1 MARAEN
7 CPLDSFQCQ
16 TGRAAVRA
24 GEGAGRGYGDVQV
37 MHAAM
42 HIWRIL
48 RVGGGGALLFEQGRV
63 TEAKID
69 YREDLGM
76 GGCLSRATIQ
86 PDNVWS
92 MKGLADCLKA
102 RGAKDTGE
110 ARLLAQRLDFA
121 LSRADGR
128 LAANSRGAAM
138 RHHAAASALFNSTR
152 SSCRRRSAAIVL
164 RRRNSAT
171 MAAPLSPLP
180 HAARVLPLAI
190 RKFAHG
196 RGSFRV

>member
-1 MARAEN
+1 MGGK
-7 CPLDSFQCQ
+7 LS
-16 TGRAAVRA
+16 A
-24 GEGAGRGYGDVQV
+24 GQFSVPDRPRRRAGRGGRRPG
-37 MHAAM
+37 
-42 HIWRIL
+42 IWRCASDACGYAYLAHIA
-48 RVGGGGALLFEQGRV
+48 GWWGGALLFEQGRV